1 MFSKSEYSQIH
12 TKTEALGCPSMLH
25 GSRMLETMQMPPT
38 GDVNM
43 ESW

>member
-1 MFSKSEYSQIH
+1 MFPKSEHSQIH
-12 TKTEALGCPSMLH
+12 SKMEALECPSMLH
-25 GSRMLETMQMPPT
+25 GSRMLETIQMSPT